1 MPDDPDPM
9 PEGERPVAFVDLD
22 GVLADVRH
30 RLHHLTGRRKDWD
43 AFFAAAPQDGLHPE
57 GKAVV
62 DRLGEDHEVVY
73 LTGRPERCRADT
85 EAWLARHDLGGHELV
100 MRSGRDRR
108 PAAVV
113 KVEVIARRFA
123 HRQVAVVVDDDD
135 RVVAAMRRAGHP
147 VLHADWERRLQEEAE
162 ALDAAQDADGRT

>member
-1 MPDDPDPM
+1 MPDAGDVDAEELP
-9 PEGERPVAFVDLD
+9 PVAFVDLD

-43 AFFAAAPQDGLHPE
+43 AFFAAAPDDALHPE
-57 GKAVV
+57 GRAVV
-62 DRLGEDHEVVY
+62 ERLREGHEVVY

-85 EAWLARHDLGGHELV
+85 EAWLARHGLDGHELV

-108 PAAVV
+108 PAAAV
-113 KVEVIARRFA
+113 KVETIARRYA
-123 HRQVAVVVDDDD
+123 GRRVAVVVDDDD

-147 VLHADWERRLQEEAE
+147 VLHADWERRPDEEAA
-162 ALDAAQDADGRT
+162 ALDAAQEDEGRT

>member
-1 MPDDPDPM
+1 M
-9 PEGERPVAFVDLD
+9 PEPTDPVADGERPVAFVDLD

-43 AFFAAAPQDGLHPE
+43 AFFAAAPDDDLHPE

-62 DRLGEDHEVVY
+62 ERLREEHEVVY

-85 EAWLARHDLGGHELV
+85 EAWLARHGLDGHELV

-123 HRQVAVVVDDDD
+123 DRQVAVVVDDDD
-135 RVVAAMRRAGHP
+135 RVVAAMRRAGHA
-147 VLHADWERRLQEEAE
+147 VLHADWERRLEEEAA
-162 ALDAAQDADGRT
+162 ALDAAQESEGRT

>member
-1 MPDDPDPM
+1 MAARV
-9 PEGERPVAFVDLD
+9 RPVAFVDID
-22 GVLADVRH
+22 GVVADVRH
-30 RLHHLTGRRKDWD
+30 RLHHLTGRPKDWD
-43 AFFAAAPQDGLHPE
+43 AFFAAAPDDGLHPE

-62 DRLGEDHEVVY
+62 DRLREEHQVVY

-85 EAWLARHDLGGHELV
+85 EAWLSRHGLDGHELI

-123 HRQVAVVVDDDD
+123 DREVAVVVDDDD
-135 RVVAAMRRAGHP
+135 RVVAAMRQAGYT
-147 VLHADWERRLQEEAE
+147 VLHADWERRLQEEAA
-162 ALDAAQDADGRT
+162 ALDQAQEAEGRT

>member
-1 MPDDPDPM
+1 MPDPADPAT
-9 PEGERPVAFVDLD
+9 GGQRPVAFVDLD

-85 EAWLARHDLGGHELV
+85 EAWLAHHGLGGHLLV

-113 KVEVIARRFA
+113 KVEVIATRFA
-123 HRQVAVVVDDDD
+123 DRQVAVVVDDDE
-135 RVVAAMRRAGHP
+135 RVVAAMRKAGHA
-147 VLHADWERRLQEEAE
+147 VLHADWERRLDEEAA
-162 ALDAAQDADGRT
+162 ALDEAQTDDGRT

>member
-1 MPDDPDPM
+1 MADDLTSD
-9 PEGERPVAFVDLD
+9 RPLAFVDLD

-43 AFFAAAPQDGLHPE
+43 AFFAAAPHDPLHPE
-57 GKAVV
+57 GQAVV
-62 DRLGEDHEVVY
+62 EQLRPDHEVVY

-85 EAWLARHDLGGHELV
+85 ERWLAQHGLDGHELV

-113 KVEVIARRFA
+113 KVETIARRYPG
-123 HRQVAVVVDDDD
+123 RSVAVVVDDDD
-135 RVVAAMRRAGHP
+135 RVVAAMREAGHA
-147 VLHADWERRLQEEAE
+147 VLHADWEQRLAEADAALEAAQEEE
-162 ALDAAQDADGRT
+162 GRT

>member
-1 MPDDPDPM
+1 MPDSADTAADEP
-9 PEGERPVAFVDLD
+9 RPLAFVDLD

-43 AFFAAAPQDGLHPE
+43 AFFAAAPDDALHPA
-57 GKAVV
+57 GRAVV
-62 DRLGEDHEVVY
+62 ERLREDHEVVY

-85 EAWLARHDLGGHELV
+85 EAWLARHGLDGHELV

-113 KVEVIARRFA
+113 KVETIAGRYPDRR
-123 HRQVAVVVDDDD
+123 VAVVVDDDD
-135 RVVAAMRRAGHP
+135 RVVAAMRRAGHA
-147 VLHADWERRLQEEAE
+147 VLHADWERRLAEEAA
-162 ALDAAQDADGRT
+162 ALDEAQEAEGRT

>member
-1 MPDDPDPM
+1 MADDLAPGD
-9 PEGERPVAFVDLD
+9 RPLAFVDLD

-43 AFFAAAPQDGLHPE
+43 AFFAAAPQDPLHPE

-62 DRLGEDHEVVY
+62 ARLRPDHEVVY

-85 EAWLARHDLGGHELV
+85 ERWLAQHGLDGHDLV

-113 KVEVIARRFA
+113 KVETIARRYPG
-123 HRQVAVVVDDDD
+123 RDVAVVVDDDD
-135 RVVAAMRRAGHP
+135 RVVAAMRAAGHQ
-147 VLHADWERRLQEEAE
+147 VLHADWEQRLVEE
-162 ALDAAQDADGRT
+162 DAALEAAQEDEGRT

>member
-1 MPDDPDPM
+1 MPDDLAPDD
-9 PEGERPVAFVDLD
+9 RPVAFVDLD

-30 RLHHLTGRRKDWD
+30 RLHHLTGGRKDWD
-43 AFFAAAPQDGLHPE
+43 AFFDAAPQDSLHPE

-62 DRLGEDHEVVY
+62 DRLRPDHEVVY

-85 EAWLARHDLGGHELV
+85 ERWLARHGLDGHDLV

-113 KVEVIARRFA
+113 KVETIARRFA
-123 HRQVAVVVDDDD
+123 GRQVAVVVDDDD
-135 RVVAAMRRAGHP
+135 RVVAAMRAAGHA
-147 VLHADWERRLQEEAE
+147 VLHADWEQRLAEADA
-162 ALDAAQDADGRT
+162 ALDAAQEVEGRT

>member
-1 MPDDPDPM
+1 MAENRTAHD
-9 PEGERPVAFVDLD
+9 RPVAFVDLD

-43 AFFAAAPQDGLHPE
+43 AFFDAAPQDPLHPE

-62 DRLGEDHEVVY
+62 EQLRPDHEVVY

-85 EAWLARHDLGGHELV
+85 ERWLAQHGLDGHDLV

-113 KVEVIARRFA
+113 KVETIARRYPD
-123 HRQVAVVVDDDD
+123 RRVAVVVDDDE
-135 RVVAAMRRAGHP
+135 RVAAAMRAAGHP
-147 VLHADWERRLQEEAE
+147 VLHADWEQRLAEADAALEAAQEEE
-162 ALDAAQDADGRT
+162 GRT